1 MSSVLFGSNHLLS
14 LLTLGTNTGL
24 VMDLGYSE
32 TLVIPVSFK
41 ILPVIPLSGN
51 LEKVRFVVFS

>member
-1 MSSVLFGSNHLLS
+1 MLFGSNHLLS

-41 ILPVIPLSGN
+41 ILPVIPLCGN
-51 LEKVRFVVFS
+51 LEKV

>member
-1 MSSVLFGSNHLLS
+1 
-14 LLTLGTNTGL
+14 
-24 VMDLGYSE
+24 MDLGYSE